1 MGVVKTLKALAEIPA
16 ERRSGEVK
24 KTIEAGAEYML
35 VHHIH
40 KQSHNLGRVSR
51 PGWKKFGFPLMY
63 QTDVLEVLGI
73 LTSLGYRD
81 DRMQEAVD
89 LLVSKQGDEGKWK
102 LESTFNGRFQVDIEE
117 KGKASKLVTLNALKV
132 LKRYYG

>member
-1 MGVVKTLKALAEIPA
+1 M
-16 ERRSGEVK
+16 K
-24 KTIEAGAEYML
+24 KTIEEGAEYML

-40 KQSHNLGRVSR
+40 KQSHNLGRVSK

-63 QTDVLEVLGI
+63 QTDVLEILGI

-81 DRMQEAVD
+81 ERMQEAVD
-89 LLVSKQGDEGKWK
+89 LLVSKQDDQGKWR
-102 LESTFNGRFQVDIEE
+102 LERTFNGRFQVDIEE
-117 KGKASKLVTLNALKV
+117 TGKPSKWVTLNALKV